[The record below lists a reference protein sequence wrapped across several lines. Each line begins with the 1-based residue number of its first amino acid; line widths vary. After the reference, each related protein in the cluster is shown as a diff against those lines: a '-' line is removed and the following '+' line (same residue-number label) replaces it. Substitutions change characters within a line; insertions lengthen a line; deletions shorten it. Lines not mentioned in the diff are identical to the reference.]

1 MKKPKY
7 YFVESAKKPQLK
19 KIADKKLDKIIS
31 KCLNHIVVTSIF
43 MEHSWHFFFRHTVL
57 VLFVMKV

>member
-19 KIADKKLDKIIS
+19 KIADKKLDK
-31 KCLNHIVVTSIF
+31 VV
-43 MEHSWHFFFRHTVL
+43 
-57 VLFVMKV
+57 